1 MLRTLL
7 FTLALFSALTLSAQL
22 QLDGLWEGTI
32 TTGGIESTKGYP
44 VQLYLKRTGK
54 KVTGRSYVYISETEI
69 VEMELEGRLYDDLS
83 IYIDE
88 VEYISHQEGEE
99 LPDFLR
105 KYQLIW
111 NRSINGSAIN
121 GYWQEIRQ
129 EIFDTKR
136 QRGRIFLRQVVNNK
150 A

>member
-1 MLRTLL
+1 MLRSLL
-7 FTLALFSALTLSAQL
+7 LLLALAGTCTLSAQL
-22 QLDGLWEGTI
+22 TLDGLWEGTI
-32 TTGGIESTKGYP
+32 TTGGIESNKGYP

-54 KVTGRSYVYISETEI
+54 KVTGRSYVYISETNV
-69 VEMELEGRLYDDLS
+69 VEMSLEGRLYDDLS

-88 VEYISHQEGEE
+88 VEFVNHQEGEP

-111 NRSINGSAIN
+111 NRGINGSSIN

-129 EIFDTKR
+129 EIFDYQR
-136 QRGRIFLRQVVNNK
+136 QRGRIFLKQVINNK

>member
-136 QRGRIFLRQVVNNK
+136 QRGRIFLRQIVNNK

>member
-1 MLRTLL
+1 MLRPLL
-7 FTLALFSALTLSAQL
+7 FTLALLSAFTLSAQL

-44 VQLYLKRTGK
+44 VQLYLKRAGK

-69 VEMELEGRLYDDLS
+69 VEMELAGRLYDDLS

-105 KYQLIW
+105 KYQLMW
-111 NRSINGSAIN
+111 NRSINGSSIN

>member
-1 MLRTLL
+1 MLRPLL
-7 FTLALFSALTLSAQL
+7 FTLALLSAFTLSAQL

-32 TTGGIESTKGYP
+32 TTGGIESTQGYP
-44 VQLYLKRTGK
+44 VQLYLKRAGK
-54 KVTGRSYVYISETEI
+54 KVTGRSYVYLSETKI
-69 VEMELEGRLYDDLS
+69 IEMELTGRLYDDLS

-88 VEYISHQEGEE
+88 VEYVSHQQGEE

-105 KYQLIW
+105 KYQLMW
-111 NRSINGSAIN
+111 NRSINGSSIN

-136 QRGRIFLRQVVNNK
+136 QRGRIFLRQVVNSK